1 MQITSFPFQTVNW
14 ASIPKEEYP
23 EATGKA
29 YWQTF
34 KMGAIRVR
42 MVEYTANYLADHCV
56 AKAILF
62 FV

>member
-1 MQITSFPFQTVNW
+1 MQITCFLFQTLNW
-14 ASIPKEEYP
+14 TSISKEEYA

-29 YWQTF
+29 FWQTF

-42 MVEYTANYLADHCV
+42 MVEFNANYLADISV

>member
-14 ASIPKEEYP
+14 ASIPKEEYAG
-23 EATGKA
+23 ATGKA

-42 MVEYTANYLADHCV
+42 M
-56 AKAILF
+56 
-62 FV
+62 